1 MYTVQYVTLLL
12 EKKKASRL
20 ETLEIEM
27 KGTKKLFVSLFFAA
41 RAHRLLVQSTSIC
54 FLYTCI
60 LGVVEENQR

>member
-12 EKKKASRL
+12 EKKKR
-20 ETLEIEM
+20 LEIEM
-27 KGTKKLFVSLFFAA
+27 EGTKKLFVSLFFVA
-41 RAHRLLVQSTSIC
+41 RAHRLLTQSTSIC